1 MSKLIL
7 GSITIIVNGYTLNNG
22 LPYFQKAVPA
32 ALKSRIGKAT
42 IKIRLHERD
51 GNYAVQCHRLD
62 NQFSALFRAMK
73 NDGNLV
79 PSETKVAALALLA
92 TAGLRPEDR
101 AEEFRFRRHDGLEEV
116 LHPAQ
121 DFLHDFLTEG
131 DFEPSAVT
139 TAAFAA
145 LDGKLPVLLSE
156 AFPVYLDN
164 HKNGQDK
171 KFQQSQKQHWDKLVN
186 LLGDKPLK
194 GVTREDARKYRDH
207 RLASGVAP
215 TTVAREINVI
225 RAVFTKAIRELSLG
239 IPNQFA
245 GLEIPRSNR
254 NAHDRLPYTPEEV
267 SLLVTEALKVNDER
281 RRIVI
286 ALAFTGARL
295 AEIVGLRKQ
304 DLDLKRQSINI
315 QPHSGRSLKTEDSS
329 REVPLLPM
337 AFDALKAQ
345 AAQTN
350 GDFLFPTYASK
361 DETKADSASNI
372 LNKWAK
378 QFVPAR
384 TMHCFRH
391 ALRDRLRA
399 VLCPESVS
407 KEIGGW
413 SSSHDVSVQYGQ
425 GYPVQLKREWLE
437 KAYSSIKKT

>member
-1 MSKLIL
+1 MSKLNL

-92 TAGLRPEDR
+92 TAGLRPEDG
-101 AEEFRFRRHDGLEEV
+101 AEEVRFRRHDGLEEV

-121 DFLHDFLTEG
+121 DFLNDFLTEG

-145 LDGKLPVLLSE
+145 LDGNLPVLLSE

-171 KFQQSQKQHWDKLVN
+171 KFQLSQKQHWDKLVN

-239 IPNQFA
+239 IPNQFS

-254 NAHDRLPYTPEEV
+254 NAHDRLPYTPEEIA
-267 SLLVTEALKVNDER
+267 LLVTEALKINDER

-286 ALAFTGARL
+286 VLAFTGARL

-304 DLDLKRQSINI
+304 DLDLKRQSIHI

-361 DETKADSASNI
+361 DDTKADSASNI

-378 QFVPAR
+378 QIVPAR

-391 ALRDRLRA
+391 SLRDRLRA
-399 VLCPESVS
+399 VMCPESVA

-413 SSSHDVSVQYGQ
+413 SDKHDISVQYGQ
-425 GYPVQLKREWLE
+425 GYPIELKREWLS
-437 KAYSSIKKT
+437 KAYLFANI